1 MLRADKK
8 ETIKR
13 AVGREKLDKETNT
26 ELVEIMWEQF
36 QDLDCYETNVINTTD
51 LSVEKIVSIIK
62 EKIEKKTQLLI

>member
-62 EKIEKKTQLLI
+62 EKIDKKTQLLI